1 MTVRAVS
8 RRHRPVSHAFVV
20 PVVREMIPQPAQVGA
35 PEGAPE
41 AIQAP
46 GQSISAPTT

>member
-1 MTVRAVS
+1 MTVRAVRQ
-8 RRHRPVSHAFVV
+8 RRRPVSHAFVV
-20 PVVREMIPQPAQVGA
+20 PVVREIPPQPAQVGA

-41 AIQAP
+41 AVQAP